1 MFVAIQSCSLVLG
14 LFLFSLSW
22 LLADHYSPWDAFQ
35 SEALSLFAIFFLS
48 CGLLVGRSRV
58 DIPKII
64 GWIVLVG
71 LLPWFQYATGISLFA
86 GDALLASLYFSGLLL
101 AILFGFVIASA
112 DAKQPIDGLMRLA
125 HAFWIAALISAAIG
139 LVQWLELQESIGI
152 YVVQTGKGTR
162 ALGNLGQP
170 NQLATFLLLGV
181 ASLAYVYERRVIG
194 SLAFFLTIFFLTAV
208 LVLTQS
214 RAGMVS
220 VLVTGSFLLW
230 KQKTVLLRVS
240 RNEIIWWMIGFVW
253 GAILLPQL
261 SDFLMLGDVRNL
273 TATESV
279 SERWLIWKQVA
290 YAVAQ
295 APWLGYG
302 WSQTATASAVGAVA
316 FPGVVHYTHA
326 HNIVLDLM
334 AWCGVPLGLILTGI
348 IVYWMVSRLKA
359 LSRPQAVFAMA
370 GLLPIAVH
378 SLLEF
383 PFAYAYF
390 LIAAGFMVGIVEASH
405 VPVKTFRLGVTWLW
419 GFLAVWT
426 VLGCYMTYEYFLI
439 EEDFQIVRFEN
450 LNLGATPNTYEVPH
464 IWMLSHMAAMLK
476 AARQPVEPNM
486 SKVDIENLRKVSER
500 FIYGAIRCR
509 YVIALGLNGDLAGAT
524 HQLTIIRAK
533 EGEAYYTACTD
544 KMHRLEIEKYPQL
557 ATVLVP

>member
-1 MFVAIQSCSLVLG
+1 MYSRFYAFG

-22 LLADHYSPWDAFQ
+22 LLADHYSPWDSFH
-35 SEALSLFAIFFLS
+35 SEALSLCAIFCLFT
-48 CGLLVGRSRV
+48 GLLVARNRLIV
-58 DIPKII
+58 PRIF
-64 GWIVLVG
+64 GWIVLAG
-71 LLPWFQYATGISLFA
+71 SLPWLQYVTGISLFA
-86 GDALLASLYFSGLLL
+86 GDALLVSWYLSGLLL
-101 AILFGFVIASA
+101 AILFGFSIATAEA
-112 DAKQPIDGLMRLA
+112 DQAVDCLLGLA

-139 LVQWLELQESIGI
+139 LVQWLGLQEPLGI
-152 YVVQTGKGTR
+152 YVVQTGRNVR
-162 ALGNLGQP
+162 AMGNLGQP
-170 NQLATFLLLGV
+170 NQLATLLLMGI
-181 ASLAYVYERRVIG
+181 AALAYVYERNVIG
-194 SLAFFLTIFFLTAV
+194 KLTLFLAVAFITAV
-208 LVLTQS
+208 LVMTQS
-214 RAGMVS
+214 RAGMIS
-220 VLVTGSFLLW
+220 VLVAGSFLVW
-230 KQKTVLLRVS
+230 KQQLVPLRVS
-240 RNEIIWWMIGFVW
+240 RNAVLLWVIGFIV
-253 GAILLPQL
+253 GTLCLPYL
-261 SDFLMLGDVRNL
+261 SELLMLGEARNL